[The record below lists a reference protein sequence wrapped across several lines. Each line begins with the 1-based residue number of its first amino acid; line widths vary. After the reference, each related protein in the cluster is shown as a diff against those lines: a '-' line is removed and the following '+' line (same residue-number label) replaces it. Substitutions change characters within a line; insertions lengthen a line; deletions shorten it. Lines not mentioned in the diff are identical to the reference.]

1 MKESRLEGRRAQLRR
16 CSGVVERSSI
26 ALGEGGG
33 EWSGSR
39 GEEGERM
46 ERGRPKKRRR
56 REGELSVV
64 DAVMRAGCR

>member
-1 MKESRLEGRRAQLRR
+1 VKECRLEGRRAQLRR

-39 GEEGERM
+39 EEGERM